1 MGDDGINRI
10 FSGLTLALLLCIGLS
25 ACGESEVEK
34 QKRVIAQKE
43 ASIDS
48 LEDEVGSSQA
58 ELVTLKT
65 QLDSLTKF
73 EMLLQEKNQQL
84 QKEVKKYRAIA
95 EQRRGKNEEL
105 QTAISQ
111 LQEEKEADSAKID
124 RLITESDSLTVAL
137 REQRDVTMKLTQ
149 NLDSANKDIER
160 TQEKLDQAKNAV
172 RVVVGTEDGL
182 KADGFLETD
191 RRFFRKGYKLVQK
204 PGHDAYTVNVLA
216 IGGSL
221 TLEPGKKLKE
231 LIGRSGKLKKGTDYT
246 VSLSAAGTQ
255 ITLVS
260 ELLKGEAVLVV
271 IE

>member
-1 MGDDGINRI
+1 MNRI
-10 FSGLTLALLLCIGLS
+10 FSGLSLALLLCVGLT

-84 QKEVKKYRAIA
+84 QKEVKKYRSIA
-95 EQRRGKNEEL
+95 DQRRRKNEEL

-111 LQEEKEADSAKID
+111 LQDEKVADASKID

-137 REQRDVTMKLTQ
+137 REQRDVTLKLTQ

-172 RVVVGTEDGL
+172 RVVVGTEERL
-182 KADGFLETD
+182 KADGFLETG

-204 PGHDAYTVNVLA
+204 PGHEDYKVNVLA
-216 IGGSL
+216 IGESL
-221 TLEPGKKLKE
+221 TLPPGQKLKE
-231 LIGRSGKLKKGTDYT
+231 LIGRTGKLKKGKDYT

>member
-1 MGDDGINRI
+1 MNRI
-10 FSGLTLALLLCIGLS
+10 FSGLSLALLLCIGLS
-25 ACGESEVEK
+25 ACGESEVER

-48 LEDEVGSSQA
+48 LETEVGSAQT

-95 EQRRGKNEEL
+95 EQRRRKNEEL
-105 QTAISQ
+105 QAAIAE
-111 LQEEKEADSAKID
+111 LEEQKVADAAKID

-137 REQRDVTMKLTQ
+137 RDQRDVAMKLSKDLDTAQQ
-149 NLDSANKDIER
+149 NIEQ
-160 TQEKLDQAKNAV
+160 TEAELDQAKNAV

-182 KADGFLETD
+182 KADGFLETG

-204 PGHDAYTVNVLA
+204 PGHKDMKVKYFA
-216 IGGSL
+216 IGERL
-221 TLEPGKKLKE
+221 TLERGKKLKE
-231 LIGRSGKLKKGTDYT
+231 LIGRSGKLKKDKDYT
-246 VSLSAAGTQ
+246 VSLSADGTHVS
-255 ITLVS
+255 LVND
-260 ELLKGEAVLVV
+260 LLKGEAVLVV

>member
-1 MGDDGINRI
+1 MNRI
-10 FSGLTLALLLCIGLS
+10 FSGLSLALLLCIGLS
-25 ACGESEVEK
+25 ACGESEVER

-48 LEDEVGSSQA
+48 LETEVGSAQT

-95 EQRRGKNEEL
+95 EQRRRKNEEL
-105 QTAISQ
+105 QAAIAE
-111 LQEEKEADSAKID
+111 LEEQKVADAAKID

-137 REQRDVTMKLTQ
+137 RDQRDVAMKLSKDLDTAQQ
-149 NLDSANKDIER
+149 NIEQ
-160 TQEKLDQAKNAV
+160 TEAELDQAKNAV

-182 KADGFLETD
+182 KADGFLETG

-204 PGHDAYTVNVLA
+204 PGHKDMKVKYFA
-216 IGGSL
+216 IGERL
-221 TLEPGKKLKE
+221 TLERGKKLKE
-231 LIGRSGKLKKGTDYT
+231 LIGRSGKLKKDKDYT
-246 VSLSAAGTQ
+246 VSLSAEGTHV
-255 ITLVS
+255 TLVND
-260 ELLKGEAVLVV
+260 LLKGEAVLVV

>member
-1 MGDDGINRI
+1 MER
-10 FSGLTLALLLCIGLS
+10 
-25 ACGESEVEK
+25 
-34 QKRVIAQKE
+34 QQRVIAQKE

-48 LEDEVGSSQA
+48 LETEVGSAQT

-95 EQRRGKNEEL
+95 EQRRRKNEEL
-105 QTAISQ
+105 QAAITE
-111 LQEEKEADSAKID
+111 LEEQKVADAAKID

-137 REQRDVTMKLTQ
+137 RDQRDVAMKLSKDLDTAQQ
-149 NLDSANKDIER
+149 NIEK
-160 TQEKLDQAKNAV
+160 TEAELDQAKNAV

-182 KADGFLETD
+182 KADGFLETG

-204 PGHDAYTVNVLA
+204 PGHKDMKVKYFA
-216 IGGSL
+216 IGERV
-221 TLEPGKKLKE
+221 TLERGKKLKE
-231 LIGRSGKLKKGTDYT
+231 LIGRSGKLKKDKDYT
-246 VSLSAAGTQ
+246 VSLSAEGTHV
-255 ITLVS
+255 TLVND
-260 ELLKGEAVLVV
+260 LLKGEAVLVV

>member
-1 MGDDGINRI
+1 MNRI
-10 FSGLTLALLLCIGLS
+10 FSGLSLALLLCIGLS
-25 ACGESEVEK
+25 ACGESEVER
-34 QKRVIAQKE
+34 QQRVIAQKE

-48 LEDEVGSSQA
+48 LETEVGSAQT

-95 EQRRGKNEEL
+95 EQRRRKNEEL
-105 QTAISQ
+105 QAAITE
-111 LQEEKEADSAKID
+111 LEEQKVADAAKID

-137 REQRDVTMKLTQ
+137 RDQRDVAMKLSKDLDTAQQ
-149 NLDSANKDIER
+149 NIEK
-160 TQEKLDQAKNAV
+160 TEAELDQAKNAV

-182 KADGFLETD
+182 KADGFLETG

-204 PGHDAYTVNVLA
+204 PGHKDMKVKYFA
-216 IGGSL
+216 IGERV
-221 TLEPGKKLKE
+221 TLERGKKLKE
-231 LIGRSGKLKKGTDYT
+231 LIGRSGKLKKDKDYT
-246 VSLSAAGTQ
+246 VSLSAEGTHV
-255 ITLVS
+255 TLVND
-260 ELLKGEAVLVV
+260 LLKGEAVLVV

>member
-1 MGDDGINRI
+1 MNRI
-10 FSGLTLALLLCIGLS
+10 FSGISFALLLCMGLS
-25 ACGESEVEK
+25 ACGESEVER

-48 LEDEVGSSQA
+48 LETEVGSAQT

-95 EQRRGKNEEL
+95 EQRRRKNEEL
-105 QTAISQ
+105 QAAIAE
-111 LQEEKEADSAKID
+111 LEEQKVADAAKID

-137 REQRDVTMKLTQ
+137 RDQRDVAMKLSKDLDTAQQ
-149 NLDSANKDIER
+149 NIEQ
-160 TQEKLDQAKNAV
+160 TEAELDQAKNAV

-182 KADGFLETD
+182 KADGFLETG

-204 PGHDAYTVNVLA
+204 PGHKDMKVKYFA
-216 IGGSL
+216 IGERL
-221 TLEPGKKLKE
+221 TLERGKKLKE
-231 LIGRSGKLKKGTDYT
+231 LIGRSGKLKKDKDYT
-246 VSLSAAGTQ
+246 VSLSADGTHV
-255 ITLVS
+255 TLVND
-260 ELLKGEAVLVV
+260 LLKGEAVLVV

>member
-1 MGDDGINRI
+1 MNRI
-10 FSGLTLALLLCIGLS
+10 FSGLSLALLLCIGLS
-25 ACGESEVEK
+25 ACGESEVER

-48 LEDEVGSSQA
+48 LETEVGSAQT

-95 EQRRGKNEEL
+95 EQRRRKNEEL
-105 QTAISQ
+105 QAAIAE
-111 LQEEKEADSAKID
+111 LEEQKVADAAKID

-137 REQRDVTMKLTQ
+137 RDQRDVAMKLSKDLDTAQQ
-149 NLDSANKDIER
+149 NIEK
-160 TQEKLDQAKNAV
+160 TEAELDQAKNAV

-182 KADGFLETD
+182 KADGFLETG

-204 PGHDAYTVNVLA
+204 PGHKDMKVKYFA
-216 IGGSL
+216 IGERL
-221 TLEPGKKLKE
+221 TLERGKKLKE
-231 LIGRSGKLKKGTDYT
+231 LIGRSGKLKKDKDYT
-246 VSLSAAGTQ
+246 VNLSAEGTHV
-255 ITLVS
+255 TLVND
-260 ELLKGEAVLVV
+260 LLKGEAVLVV

>member
-1 MGDDGINRI
+1 MNRI
-10 FSGLTLALLLCIGLS
+10 FSGLSLALLLCIGLS
-25 ACGESEVEK
+25 ACGESEVER

-48 LEDEVGSSQA
+48 LETEVGSAQT

-95 EQRRGKNEEL
+95 EQRRRKNEEL
-105 QTAISQ
+105 QAAIAE
-111 LQEEKEADSAKID
+111 LEEQKVADAAKID

-137 REQRDVTMKLTQ
+137 RDQRDVAMKLSKDLDTAQQ
-149 NLDSANKDIER
+149 NIEQ
-160 TQEKLDQAKNAV
+160 TEAELDQAKNAV

-182 KADGFLETD
+182 KADGFLETG

-204 PGHDAYTVNVLA
+204 PGHKDMKVKYFA
-216 IGGSL
+216 IGERL
-221 TLEPGKKLKE
+221 TLERGMKLKE
-231 LIGRSGKLKKGTDYT
+231 LIGRSGKLKKDKDYT
-246 VSLSAAGTQ
+246 VSLSADGTHV
-255 ITLVS
+255 TLVND
-260 ELLKGEAVLVV
+260 LLKGEAVLVV

>member
-1 MGDDGINRI
+1 M
-10 FSGLTLALLLCIGLS
+10 TLALLLCIGLS

-95 EQRRGKNEEL
+95 EQRRRKNEDL

>member
-1 MGDDGINRI
+1 MNRI
-10 FSGLTLALLLCIGLS
+10 FSGLSLALLLCIGLT
-25 ACGESEVEK
+25 ACGESEVER

-84 QKEVKKYRAIA
+84 QKEVKKYRSIA
-95 EQRRGKNEEL
+95 DQRRRKNEEL
-105 QTAISQ
+105 RTAISQ
-111 LQEEKEADSAKID
+111 LQEEKEADAVKID
-124 RLITESDSLTVAL
+124 RLITESDSLTTAL
-137 REQRDVTMKLTQ
+137 RVQRDVTMKLTRD
-149 NLDSANKDIER
+149 LDAANKDIEE

-172 RVVVGTEDGL
+172 RVVVGTEDRL
-182 KADGFLETD
+182 KADGFLETG

-204 PGHDAYTVNVLA
+204 PGHDNLKVRLFS
-216 IGGSL
+216 IGEGL
-221 TLEPGKKLKE
+221 TLDRGQKLKE
-231 LIGRSGKLKKGTDYT
+231 LIGRSGKLKKDKDYT
-246 VSLSAAGTQ
+246 VRLSADGTH
-255 ITLVS
+255 ITLVN